1 MVEDTRLLKQMNLFK
16 DFSALEMV
24 QISRVVTYQKVKRG
38 DEVVVEDTQ
47 AGALYIIKSGTFAV
61 TKEINGDR
69 KLLGTL
75 GRGDHFG
82 EVSLIDHKPRSA
94 TVTAT
99 EDGGLLKISKKD
111 FEELLKQDA
120 KLEKKLYGA
129 FLLDLCQK
137 LRRTND
143 YYILAL

>member
-1 MVEDTRLLKQMNLFK
+1 MVEDTRLLKQMNLFQN
-16 DFSALEMV
+16 FSALEMV

-38 DEVVVEDTQ
+38 EEVVVEETQ
-47 AGALYIIKSGTFAV
+47 AGALYVIKTGSFAV

-75 GRGDHFG
+75 SRGDHFG

-99 EDGGLLKISKKD
+99 EDGGLLRISKKD
-111 FEELLKQDA
+111 FEEILKQDA
-120 KLEKKLYGA
+120 NLEKKLYRA